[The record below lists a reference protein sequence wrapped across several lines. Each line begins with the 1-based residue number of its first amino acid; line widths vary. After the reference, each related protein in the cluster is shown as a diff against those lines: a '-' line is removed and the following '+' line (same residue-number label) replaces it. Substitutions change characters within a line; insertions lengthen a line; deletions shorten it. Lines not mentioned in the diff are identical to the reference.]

1 MLPKYEPGNYFLAHY
16 YLANNQHDKALDLT
30 KKIINDNLKF
40 SAAYHLQFQIFVQK
54 NDLKSAEKSM
64 IALMKS
70 EQFDQQA
77 MQQLL
82 SLYKAQGIDDR
93 NAYRKIYRLLAK
105 TYENLGK
112 KDIAQQYRDAL
123 KQL

>member
-1 MLPKYEPGNYFLAHY
+1 M
-16 YLANNQHDKALDLT
+16 
-30 KKIINDNLKF
+30 
-40 SAAYHLQFQIFVQK
+40 
-54 NDLKSAEKSM
+54 KSAEKSM